1 MKELIFKNKTA
12 VVILLIVIISSTIYM
27 LWNKSIAVNQEL
39 TPNFSISGKIEG
51 AENQRIYIEAPSD
64 RGMIQVADTLISSS
78 GSFKLEGNIPDI
90 GYYLLRVGE
99 NQANIIPITLVPKDV
114 LKINCTLDNFPTEPN
129 TSGTEWTSALND
141 YLKLLKQFQ
150 IDQDNLEAKKEED
163 EDEDVTDEI
172 NNQILI
178 IKSKL
183 DSTIKTKMLNDP
195 SNAFNIVISS
205 SLLPSTSF
213 NNWDKDN
220 LKIMKVIANAF
231 ELKYP
236 RTNVSQS
243 FRKQV
248 NDLESAYNTFLNSNN
263 GAREAPEISSNNP
276 DGKPLKLSDL
286 RGKIVLI
293 DFWASWCAPCRK
305 ENPTIVKLYNKY
317 KNKNFTILS
326 VSLDQDLI
334 NWRGAIK
341 IDGLKWPNHVS
352 DLKGWGSAV
361 ISSYNFNA
369 IPHTVLVNKE
379 GKIICEDLR
388 GIELEQKI
396 AEIINQ

>member
-12 VVILLIVIISSTIYM
+12 VVILLIVILSSTIYM
-27 LWNKSIAVNQEL
+27 LWNKSIAVDQEL
-39 TPNFSISGKIEG
+39 IPNFSISGKIEG
-51 AENQRIYIEAPSD
+51 AENQRIYVEAPSD

-114 LKINCTLDNFPTEPN
+114 LKINCTLDNFSTEPN

-150 IDQDNLEAKKEED
+150 IDQVNLEAKKTED
-163 EDEDVTDEI
+163 TTDEI
-172 NNQILI
+172 NNQFLI

-236 RTNVSQS
+236 RTSVSQS

-248 NDLESAYNTFLNSNN
+248 NDLEYAYNTFLNSNN
-263 GAREAPEISSNNP
+263 GAREAPEISANTP

-305 ENPTIVKLYNKY
+305 ENPTIVKLYDKY
-317 KNKNFTILS
+317 KDKDFTILS
-326 VSLDQDLI
+326 VSLDQDMI

-341 IDGLKWPNHVS
+341 IDGLKWPNHIS

-369 IPHTVLVNKE
+369 IPYTVLVNKE
-379 GKIICEDLR
+379 GKIIGEDLR

-396 AEIINQ
+396 AEIIK

>member
-27 LWNKSIAVNQEL
+27 LWNKSEDGEQEL
-39 TPNFSISGKIEG
+39 KPNFSISGKIKG
-51 AENQRIYIEAPSD
+51 AENQRIYVEAPSD

-90 GYYLLRVGE
+90 GYYLLRIGE

-114 LKINCTLDNFPTEPN
+114 LKINCTLDNFSTEPN

-150 IDQDNLEAKKEED
+150 IDKDVLEAKITED
-163 EDEDVTDEI
+163 TTDEI
-172 NNQILI
+172 NNQFLI

-263 GAREAPEISSNNP
+263 GTREAPEISANNP
-276 DGKPLKLSDL
+276 DGKPIKLSDL

-305 ENPTIVKLYNKY
+305 ENPTIVKLYEKY
-317 KNKNFTILS
+317 KDKDFTILS

-352 DLKGWGSAV
+352 DLKGWGSEV
-361 ISSYNFNA
+361 ISSYNFNE

-379 GKIICEDLR
+379 GKIIGQDLR

-396 AEIINQ
+396 AEIIN

>member
-27 LWNKSIAVNQEL
+27 LWNKSEDGAQEL
-39 TPNFSISGKIEG
+39 KPNFSISGKIEG
-51 AENQRIYIEAPSD
+51 AENQRIYVEAPSN

-114 LKINCTLDNFPTEPN
+114 LKINCTLDNFSTEPN

-150 IDQDNLEAKKEED
+150 IDKDVLEAKITED
-163 EDEDVTDEI
+163 TTDEI
-172 NNQILI
+172 NNQFLI

-205 SLLPSTSF
+205 SLLPSSNF
-213 NNWDKDN
+213 DNWDKDN
-220 LKIMKVIANAF
+220 LKIMKIIANAF

-236 RTNVSQS
+236 RTSVSKS

-248 NDLESAYNTFLNSNN
+248 DELESAYNTFLNSNN
-263 GAREAPEISSNNP
+263 GTREAPEISANNP
-276 DGKPLKLSDL
+276 DGKPIKLSDL

-305 ENPTIVKLYNKY
+305 ENPTIVKLYEKY
-317 KNKNFTILS
+317 KDKDFTILS

-352 DLKGWGSAV
+352 DLKGWGSEV
-361 ISSYNFNA
+361 ISSYNFNE

-379 GKIICEDLR
+379 GKIIGQDLR

-396 AEIINQ
+396 AEIIK

>member
-12 VVILLIVIISSTIYM
+12 IVILLIVIISSTIYM
-27 LWNKSIAVNQEL
+27 LWNKSEDGAQEL
-39 TPNFSISGKIEG
+39 KPNFSISGKIEG
-51 AENQRIYIEAPSD
+51 AENQRIYVEAPSN

-99 NQANIIPITLVPKDV
+99 NQSNIIPITLVPKDV
-114 LKINCTLDNFPTEPN
+114 LKINCTLDNFSTEPN

-150 IDQDNLEAKKEED
+150 IDKDVLEAKITED
-163 EDEDVTDEI
+163 TTDEI
-172 NNQILI
+172 NNQFLI

-205 SLLPSTSF
+205 SLLPSSNF

-236 RTNVSQS
+236 RTSVSKS

-248 NDLESAYNTFLNSNN
+248 DELESAYIIFLNSNN
-263 GAREAPEISSNNP
+263 GTREAPEISANNP
-276 DGKPLKLSDL
+276 DGKPIKLSDL

-305 ENPTIVKLYNKY
+305 ENPTIVKLYEKY
-317 KNKNFTILS
+317 KDKDFTILS

-352 DLKGWGSAV
+352 DLKGWGSEV
-361 ISSYNFNA
+361 ISSYNFDE

-379 GKIICEDLR
+379 GKIIGEDLR

-396 AEIINQ
+396 AEIIK

>member
-12 VVILLIVIISSTIYM
+12 VVILLIVIISSTSYM
-27 LWNKSIAVNQEL
+27 LWNKSEDGEQEL
-39 TPNFSISGKIEG
+39 KPNFSISGKIEG
-51 AENQRIYIEAPSD
+51 AENQRIYVEAPSD
-64 RGMIQVADTLISSS
+64 RGMIQVADTFISSS

-114 LKINCTLDNFPTEPN
+114 LKINCTLDNFPTQPN

-150 IDQDNLEAKKEED
+150 IDQENLEAKKED
-163 EDEDVTDEI
+163 AKDEI

-205 SLLPSTSF
+205 SLLPSSNF

-236 RTNVSQS
+236 RTSVSKS

-248 NDLESAYNTFLNSNN
+248 DELESAYIIFLNSNN
-263 GAREAPEISSNNP
+263 GTREAPEINANNP
-276 DGKPLKLSDL
+276 DGKTIKLSDL

-305 ENPTIVKLYNKY
+305 ENPTIVKLYEKY
-317 KNKNFTILS
+317 KDKDFTILS

-352 DLKGWGSAV
+352 DLKGWGSEV
-361 ISSYNFNA
+361 ISSYNFNE

-379 GKIICEDLR
+379 GKIIGQDLR

-396 AEIINQ
+396 AEIIK

>member
-12 VVILLIVIISSTIYM
+12 VVILLIVILSSTIYM
-27 LWNKSIAVNQEL
+27 LWNKSIAVDQEL
-39 TPNFSISGKIEG
+39 IPNFSISGKIEG
-51 AENQRIYIEAPSD
+51 AENQRIYVEAPSD

-114 LKINCTLDNFPTEPN
+114 LKINCTLDNFSTEPN

-150 IDQDNLEAKKEED
+150 IDQVNLEAKKTED
-163 EDEDVTDEI
+163 TTDEI
-172 NNQILI
+172 NNQFLI

-205 SLLPSTSF
+205 SLLPSSNF

-236 RTNVSQS
+236 RTSVSKS

-248 NDLESAYNTFLNSNN
+248 DELESAYIIFLNSNN
-263 GAREAPEISSNNP
+263 GTREAPEISANNP
-276 DGKPLKLSDL
+276 DGKPIKLSDL

-305 ENPTIVKLYNKY
+305 ENPTIVKLYEKY
-317 KNKNFTILS
+317 KDKDFTILS

-352 DLKGWGSAV
+352 DLKGWGSEV
-361 ISSYNFNA
+361 ISSYNFDE

-379 GKIICEDLR
+379 GKIIGQDLR

-396 AEIINQ
+396 AEIIK

>member
-27 LWNKSIAVNQEL
+27 LWNKSEDGEQEL

-51 AENQRIYIEAPSD
+51 AENQRIYVEAPSN

-99 NQANIIPITLVPKDV
+99 NQSNIIPITLVPKDV
-114 LKINCTLDNFPTEPN
+114 LKINCTLDNFSTEPN

-150 IDQDNLEAKKEED
+150 IDKDVLEAKITED
-163 EDEDVTDEI
+163 TTDEI
-172 NNQILI
+172 NNQFLI

-205 SLLPSTSF
+205 SLLPSSNF

-236 RTNVSQS
+236 RTSVSKS

-248 NDLESAYNTFLNSNN
+248 DELESAYIIFLNSNN
-263 GAREAPEISSNNP
+263 GTREAPEISANNP
-276 DGKPLKLSDL
+276 DGKPIKLSDL

-305 ENPTIVKLYNKY
+305 ENPTIVKLYDKY
-317 KNKNFTILS
+317 KDKDFTILS
-326 VSLDQDLI
+326 VSLDQDMI

-341 IDGLKWPNHVS
+341 IDGLKWPNHIS

-369 IPHTVLVNKE
+369 IPYTVLVNKE
-379 GKIICEDLR
+379 GKIIGEDLR

-396 AEIINQ
+396 AEIIK

>member
-27 LWNKSIAVNQEL
+27 LWNKSEDGEQEL
-39 TPNFSISGKIEG
+39 KPNFSISGKIEG
-51 AENQRIYIEAPSD
+51 AENQRIYVEAPSD
-64 RGMIQVADTLISSS
+64 RGMIQVADTFISSS

-90 GYYLLRVGE
+90 GYYLLRIGE

-114 LKINCTLDNFPTEPN
+114 LKINCTLDNFSTEPN

-150 IDQDNLEAKKEED
+150 IDKDVLEAKITED
-163 EDEDVTDEI
+163 TTDEI
-172 NNQILI
+172 NNQFLI

-205 SLLPSTSF
+205 SLLPSSNF
-213 NNWDKDN
+213 DNWDKDN

-236 RTNVSQS
+236 RTSVSKS

-248 NDLESAYNTFLNSNN
+248 DELESAYIIFLNSNN
-263 GAREAPEISSNNP
+263 GTREAPEISANNP
-276 DGKPLKLSDL
+276 DGKPIKLSDL

-305 ENPTIVKLYNKY
+305 ENPTIVKLYEKY
-317 KNKNFTILS
+317 KDKDFTILS

-352 DLKGWGSAV
+352 DLKGWGSDV
-361 ISSYNFNA
+361 ISSYNFDE

-379 GKIICEDLR
+379 GKIIGQDLR

-396 AEIINQ
+396 AEIIK

>member
-27 LWNKSIAVNQEL
+27 LWNKSEDGAQEL
-39 TPNFSISGKIEG
+39 KPNFSISGKIEG
-51 AENQRIYIEAPSD
+51 AENQRIYVEAPSN

-99 NQANIIPITLVPKDV
+99 NQSNIIPITLVPKDV
-114 LKINCTLDNFPTEPN
+114 LKINCTLDNFSTEPN

-150 IDQDNLEAKKEED
+150 IDKDVLEAKITED
-163 EDEDVTDEI
+163 TTDEI
-172 NNQILI
+172 NNQFLI

-205 SLLPSTSF
+205 SLLPSSNF
-213 NNWDKDN
+213 DNWDKDN

-236 RTNVSQS
+236 RTSVSKS

-248 NDLESAYNTFLNSNN
+248 DELESAYIIFLNSNN
-263 GAREAPEISSNNP
+263 GTREAPEISANNP
-276 DGKPLKLSDL
+276 DGKPIKLSDL

-305 ENPTIVKLYNKY
+305 ENPTIVKLYEKY
-317 KNKNFTILS
+317 KDKDFTILS

-352 DLKGWGSAV
+352 DLKGWGSEV
-361 ISSYNFNA
+361 ISSYNFDE

-379 GKIICEDLR
+379 GKIIGQDLR

-396 AEIINQ
+396 AEIIK

>member
-27 LWNKSIAVNQEL
+27 LWNKSEDGEQEL
-39 TPNFSISGKIEG
+39 KPNFSISGKIEG
-51 AENQRIYIEAPSD
+51 AENQRIYVEAPSN

-99 NQANIIPITLVPKDV
+99 NQSNIIPITLVPKDV
-114 LKINCTLDNFPTEPN
+114 LKINCTLDNFSTEPN

-150 IDQDNLEAKKEED
+150 IDKDVLEAKITED
-163 EDEDVTDEI
+163 TTDEI
-172 NNQILI
+172 NNQFLI

-205 SLLPSTSF
+205 SLLPSSNF

-236 RTNVSQS
+236 RTSVSKS

-248 NDLESAYNTFLNSNN
+248 DELESAYIIFLNSNN
-263 GAREAPEISSNNP
+263 GTREAPEISANNP
-276 DGKPLKLSDL
+276 DGKPIKLSDL

-305 ENPTIVKLYNKY
+305 ENPTIVKLYEKY
-317 KNKNFTILS
+317 KDKDFTILS

-352 DLKGWGSAV
+352 DLKGWGSEV
-361 ISSYNFNA
+361 ISSYNFDE

-379 GKIICEDLR
+379 GKIIGQDLR

-396 AEIINQ
+396 AEIIK

>member
-27 LWNKSIAVNQEL
+27 LWNKSEDGEQEL

-51 AENQRIYIEAPSD
+51 AENQRIYVEAPSN

-99 NQANIIPITLVPKDV
+99 NQSNIIPITLVPKDV
-114 LKINCTLDNFPTEPN
+114 LKINCTLDNFSTEPN

-150 IDQDNLEAKKEED
+150 IDKDVLEAKITED
-163 EDEDVTDEI
+163 TTDEI
-172 NNQILI
+172 NNQFLI

-205 SLLPSTSF
+205 SLLPSSNF
-213 NNWDKDN
+213 DNWDKDN

-236 RTNVSQS
+236 RTSVSKS

-248 NDLESAYNTFLNSNN
+248 DELESAYIIFLNSNN
-263 GAREAPEISSNNP
+263 GTREAPEISANNP
-276 DGKPLKLSDL
+276 DGKPIKLSDL

-305 ENPTIVKLYNKY
+305 ENPTIVKLYEKY
-317 KNKNFTILS
+317 KDKDFTILS

-352 DLKGWGSAV
+352 DLKGWGSEV
-361 ISSYNFNA
+361 ISSYNFDE

-379 GKIICEDLR
+379 GKIIGQDLR

-396 AEIINQ
+396 AEIIK

>member
-27 LWNKSIAVNQEL
+27 LWNKSEDGEQEL

-51 AENQRIYIEAPSD
+51 AENQRIYVEAPSN

-114 LKINCTLDNFPTEPN
+114 LKINCTLDNFPTQPN

-150 IDQDNLEAKKEED
+150 IDKDVLEAKITED
-163 EDEDVTDEI
+163 TTDEI
-172 NNQILI
+172 NNQFLI

-205 SLLPSTSF
+205 SLLPSSNF

-236 RTNVSQS
+236 RTSVSKS

-248 NDLESAYNTFLNSNN
+248 DELESAYIIFLNSNN
-263 GAREAPEISSNNP
+263 GTREAPEISANNP
-276 DGKPLKLSDL
+276 DGKPIKLSDL

-305 ENPTIVKLYNKY
+305 ENPTIVKLYEKY
-317 KNKNFTILS
+317 KDKDFTILS

-352 DLKGWGSAV
+352 DLKGWGSEV
-361 ISSYNFNA
+361 ISSYNFNE

-379 GKIICEDLR
+379 GKIIGQDLR

-396 AEIINQ
+396 AEIIK

>member
-27 LWNKSIAVNQEL
+27 LWNKSEDGEQEL

-51 AENQRIYIEAPSD
+51 AENQRIYVEAPSN

-78 GSFKLEGNIPDI
+78 GSFKLKGNIPDI

-114 LKINCTLDNFPTEPN
+114 LKINCTLDNFPTQPN

-150 IDQDNLEAKKEED
+150 IDQENLEAKKED
-163 EDEDVTDEI
+163 ATDEI

-205 SLLPSTSF
+205 SLLPSSNF

-236 RTNVSQS
+236 RTSVSKS

-248 NDLESAYNTFLNSNN
+248 DELESAYIIFLNSNN
-263 GAREAPEISSNNP
+263 GAREAPEISANTP
-276 DGKPLKLSDL
+276 DGKPIKLSDL

-305 ENPTIVKLYNKY
+305 ENPTIVKLYDKY
-317 KNKNFTILS
+317 KDKYFTILS
-326 VSLDQDLI
+326 VSLDQDII

-341 IDGLKWPNHVS
+341 IDGLKWPNHIS

-361 ISSYNFNA
+361 ISSYNFNS
-369 IPHTVLVNKE
+369 IPYTVLVNKE
-379 GKIICEDLR
+379 GKIIGEDLR

-396 AEIINQ
+396 AEIIK

>member
-27 LWNKSIAVNQEL
+27 LWNKSEDGEQEL
-39 TPNFSISGKIEG
+39 KPNFSISGKIEG
-51 AENQRIYIEAPSD
+51 AENQRIYVEAPSD
-64 RGMIQVADTLISSS
+64 RGMIQVADTFISSS

-99 NQANIIPITLVPKDV
+99 NQSNIIPITLVPKDV
-114 LKINCTLDNFPTEPN
+114 LKINCTLDNFSTEPN

-150 IDQDNLEAKKEED
+150 IDKDVLEAKITED
-163 EDEDVTDEI
+163 TTDEI
-172 NNQILI
+172 NNQFLI

-205 SLLPSTSF
+205 SLLPSSNF

-236 RTNVSQS
+236 RTSVSKS

-248 NDLESAYNTFLNSNN
+248 DELESAYIIFLNSNN
-263 GAREAPEISSNNP
+263 GTREAPEISANNP
-276 DGKPLKLSDL
+276 DGKPIKLSDL

-305 ENPTIVKLYNKY
+305 ENPNIVKLYNKY

-352 DLKGWGSAV
+352 DLKGWGSEV
-361 ISSYNFNA
+361 ISSYNFDE

-379 GKIICEDLR
+379 GKIIGQDLR

-396 AEIINQ
+396 AEIIN

>member
-27 LWNKSIAVNQEL
+27 LWNKSEDGEQEL

-51 AENQRIYIEAPSD
+51 AENQRIYVEAPSN

-99 NQANIIPITLVPKDV
+99 NQSNIIPITLVPKDV
-114 LKINCTLDNFPTEPN
+114 LKINCTLDNFSTEPN

-150 IDQDNLEAKKEED
+150 IDQENLEAKKED
-163 EDEDVTDEI
+163 ATDEI

-205 SLLPSTSF
+205 SLLPSSNF

-236 RTNVSQS
+236 RTSVSKS

-248 NDLESAYNTFLNSNN
+248 DELESAYIIFLNSNN
-263 GAREAPEISSNNP
+263 GTREAPEISANNP
-276 DGKPLKLSDL
+276 DGKPIKLSDL

-305 ENPTIVKLYNKY
+305 ENPTIVKLYEKY
-317 KNKNFTILS
+317 KDKDFTILS

-352 DLKGWGSAV
+352 DLKGWGSEV
-361 ISSYNFNA
+361 ISSYNFNE

-379 GKIICEDLR
+379 GKIIGQDLR

-396 AEIINQ
+396 AEIIK

>member
-27 LWNKSIAVNQEL
+27 LWNKSEDGEQEL

-51 AENQRIYIEAPSD
+51 AENQRIYVEAPSN

-99 NQANIIPITLVPKDV
+99 NQSNIIPITLVPKDV
-114 LKINCTLDNFPTEPN
+114 LKINCTLDNFPTQPN

-150 IDQDNLEAKKEED
+150 IDKDVLEAKITED
-163 EDEDVTDEI
+163 TTDEI
-172 NNQILI
+172 NNQFLI

-205 SLLPSTSF
+205 SLLPSSNF

-236 RTNVSQS
+236 RTSVSKS

-248 NDLESAYNTFLNSNN
+248 DELESAYIIFLNSNN
-263 GAREAPEISSNNP
+263 GTREAPEINANNP
-276 DGKPLKLSDL
+276 DGKTIKLSDL

-305 ENPTIVKLYNKY
+305 ENPTIVKLYEKY
-317 KNKNFTILS
+317 KDKDFTILS

-352 DLKGWGSAV
+352 DLKGWGSEV
-361 ISSYNFNA
+361 ISSYNFNE

-379 GKIICEDLR
+379 GKIIGQDLR

-396 AEIINQ
+396 AEIIK

>member
-27 LWNKSIAVNQEL
+27 LWNKSEDGAQEL
-39 TPNFSISGKIEG
+39 KPNFSISGKIEG
-51 AENQRIYIEAPSD
+51 AENQRIYVEAPSN

-114 LKINCTLDNFPTEPN
+114 LKINCTLDNFPTQPN

-150 IDQDNLEAKKEED
+150 IDQENLEAKKED
-163 EDEDVTDEI
+163 ATDEI

-205 SLLPSTSF
+205 SLLPSSNF

-236 RTNVSQS
+236 RTSVSKS

-248 NDLESAYNTFLNSNN
+248 DELESAYIIFLNSNN
-263 GAREAPEISSNNP
+263 GTREAPEISANNP
-276 DGKPLKLSDL
+276 DGKPIKLSDL

-305 ENPTIVKLYNKY
+305 ENPTIVKLYEKY
-317 KNKNFTILS
+317 KDKDFTILS

-352 DLKGWGSAV
+352 DLKGWGSEV
-361 ISSYNFNA
+361 ISSYNFNE

-379 GKIICEDLR
+379 GKIIGQDLR

-396 AEIINQ
+396 AEIIK

>member
-27 LWNKSIAVNQEL
+27 LWNKSEDGAQEL
-39 TPNFSISGKIEG
+39 KPNFSISGKIEG
-51 AENQRIYIEAPSD
+51 AENQRIYVEAPSN

-99 NQANIIPITLVPKDV
+99 NQSNIIPITLVPKDV
-114 LKINCTLDNFPTEPN
+114 LKINCTLDNFSTEPN

-150 IDQDNLEAKKEED
+150 IDKDVLEAKITED
-163 EDEDVTDEI
+163 TTDEI
-172 NNQILI
+172 NNQFLI

-263 GAREAPEISSNNP
+263 GTREAPEISANNP
-276 DGKPLKLSDL
+276 DGKPIKLSDL

-305 ENPTIVKLYNKY
+305 ENPTIVKLYEKY
-317 KNKNFTILS
+317 KDKDFTILS

-352 DLKGWGSAV
+352 DLKGWGSEV
-361 ISSYNFNA
+361 ISSYNFDE

-379 GKIICEDLR
+379 GKIIGQDLR

-396 AEIINQ
+396 AEIIN

>member
-27 LWNKSIAVNQEL
+27 LWNKSEDGAQEL
-39 TPNFSISGKIEG
+39 KPNFSISGKIEG
-51 AENQRIYIEAPSD
+51 AENQRIYVEAPSN

-114 LKINCTLDNFPTEPN
+114 LKINCTLDNFPTQPN

-150 IDQDNLEAKKEED
+150 IDQENLEAKKED
-163 EDEDVTDEI
+163 ETDEI

-205 SLLPSTSF
+205 SLLPSSNF

-236 RTNVSQS
+236 RTSVSKS

-248 NDLESAYNTFLNSNN
+248 DELESAYIIFLNSNN
-263 GAREAPEISSNNP
+263 GTREAPEISANNP
-276 DGKPLKLSDL
+276 DGKPIKLSDL

-305 ENPTIVKLYNKY
+305 ENPTIVKLYEKY
-317 KNKNFTILS
+317 KDKDFTILS

-352 DLKGWGSAV
+352 DLKGWGSEV
-361 ISSYNFNA
+361 ISSYNFDE

-379 GKIICEDLR
+379 GKIIGQDLR

-396 AEIINQ
+396 AEIIK

>member
-27 LWNKSIAVNQEL
+27 LWNKSEDGEQEL

-51 AENQRIYIEAPSD
+51 AENQRIYVEAPSN

-114 LKINCTLDNFPTEPN
+114 LKINCTLDNFPTQPN

-150 IDQDNLEAKKEED
+150 IDKDVLEAKITED
-163 EDEDVTDEI
+163 TTDEI
-172 NNQILI
+172 NNQFLI

-205 SLLPSTSF
+205 SLLPSSNF

-236 RTNVSQS
+236 RTSVSKS

-248 NDLESAYNTFLNSNN
+248 DELESAYIIFLNSNN
-263 GAREAPEISSNNP
+263 GTREAPEINANNP
-276 DGKPLKLSDL
+276 DGKTIKLSDL

-305 ENPTIVKLYNKY
+305 ENPTIVKLYEKY
-317 KNKNFTILS
+317 KDKDFTILS

-352 DLKGWGSAV
+352 DLKGWGSEV
-361 ISSYNFNA
+361 ISSYNFNE

-379 GKIICEDLR
+379 GKIIGQDLR

-396 AEIINQ
+396 AEIIK

>member
-27 LWNKSIAVNQEL
+27 LWNKSEDGAQEL
-39 TPNFSISGKIEG
+39 KPNFSISGKIEG
-51 AENQRIYIEAPSD
+51 AENQRIYVEAPSN

-99 NQANIIPITLVPKDV
+99 NQSNIIPITLVPKDV
-114 LKINCTLDNFPTEPN
+114 LKINCTLDNFSTEPN

-150 IDQDNLEAKKEED
+150 IDKDVLEAKITED
-163 EDEDVTDEI
+163 TTDEI
-172 NNQILI
+172 NNQFLI

-205 SLLPSTSF
+205 SLLPSSNF

-236 RTNVSQS
+236 HTSVSKS

-248 NDLESAYNTFLNSNN
+248 DELESAYIIFLNSNN
-263 GAREAPEISSNNP
+263 GTREAPEISANNP
-276 DGKPLKLSDL
+276 DGKPIKLSDL

-305 ENPTIVKLYNKY
+305 ENPTIVKLYEKY
-317 KNKNFTILS
+317 KDKDFTILS

-352 DLKGWGSAV
+352 DLKGWGSEV
-361 ISSYNFNA
+361 ISSYNFNE

-379 GKIICEDLR
+379 GKIIGQDLR

-396 AEIINQ
+396 AEIIK

>member
-27 LWNKSIAVNQEL
+27 LWNKSEDGEQEL

-51 AENQRIYIEAPSD
+51 AENQRIYVEAPSN

-78 GSFKLEGNIPDI
+78 GSFKLKGNIPDI

-114 LKINCTLDNFPTEPN
+114 LKINCTLDNFSTEPN

-150 IDQDNLEAKKEED
+150 IDKDVLEAKITED
-163 EDEDVTDEI
+163 TTDEI
-172 NNQILI
+172 NNQFLI

-205 SLLPSTSF
+205 SLLPSSNF

-236 RTNVSQS
+236 RTSVSKS

-248 NDLESAYNTFLNSNN
+248 DELESAYIIFLNSNN
-263 GAREAPEISSNNP
+263 GTREAPEISANNP
-276 DGKPLKLSDL
+276 DGKPIKLSDL

-305 ENPTIVKLYNKY
+305 ENPTIVKLYEKY
-317 KNKNFTILS
+317 KDKDFTILS

-352 DLKGWGSAV
+352 DLKGWGSEV
-361 ISSYNFNA
+361 ISSYNFDE

-379 GKIICEDLR
+379 GKIIGQDLR

-396 AEIINQ
+396 AEIIK

>member
-27 LWNKSIAVNQEL
+27 LWNKSIAVDQEL

-51 AENQRIYIEAPSD
+51 AENQRIYVEAPSN

-99 NQANIIPITLVPKDV
+99 NQANIIPITLVPKDE
-114 LKINCTLDNFPTEPN
+114 LKINCTLDNFSTEPN

-150 IDQDNLEAKKEED
+150 IDQVNLEAKKTED
-163 EDEDVTDEI
+163 TTDEI
-172 NNQILI
+172 NNQFLI

-205 SLLPSTSF
+205 SLLPSSNF

-236 RTNVSQS
+236 RTSVSKS

-248 NDLESAYNTFLNSNN
+248 DELESAYIIFLNSNN
-263 GAREAPEISSNNP
+263 GEREAPEISANTP

-305 ENPTIVKLYNKY
+305 ENPTIVKLYEKY
-317 KNKNFTILS
+317 KDKDFTILS
-326 VSLDQDLI
+326 VSLDQDII

-341 IDGLKWPNHVS
+341 IDGLKWPNHIS
-352 DLKGWGSAV
+352 DLKGWGSSV

-379 GKIICEDLR
+379 GKIIGQDLR

-396 AEIINQ
+396 AEIIK

>member
-27 LWNKSIAVNQEL
+27 LWNKSEDGEQEL

-51 AENQRIYIEAPSD
+51 AENQRIYVEAPSN

-99 NQANIIPITLVPKDV
+99 NQSNIIPITLVPKDV
-114 LKINCTLDNFPTEPN
+114 LKINCTLDNFSTEPN

-150 IDQDNLEAKKEED
+150 IDKDVLEAKITED
-163 EDEDVTDEI
+163 TTDEI
-172 NNQILI
+172 NNQFLI

-263 GAREAPEISSNNP
+263 GAREAPEISANTP

-305 ENPTIVKLYNKY
+305 ENPTIVKLYEKY
-317 KNKNFTILS
+317 KDKDFTILS

-352 DLKGWGSAV
+352 DLKGWGSEV
-361 ISSYNFNA
+361 ISSYNFDE

-379 GKIICEDLR
+379 GKIIGQDLR

-396 AEIINQ
+396 AEIIK

>member
-27 LWNKSIAVNQEL
+27 LWNKSEDGEQEL
-39 TPNFSISGKIEG
+39 KPNFSISGKIKG
-51 AENQRIYIEAPSD
+51 AENQRIYVEAPSD
-64 RGMIQVADTLISSS
+64 RGMIQVADTFISSS

-114 LKINCTLDNFPTEPN
+114 LKINCTLDNFSTEPN

-150 IDQDNLEAKKEED
+150 IDKDVLEAKITED
-163 EDEDVTDEI
+163 TTDEI
-172 NNQILI
+172 NNQFLI

-205 SLLPSTSF
+205 SLLPSSNF

-236 RTNVSQS
+236 RTSVSKS

-248 NDLESAYNTFLNSNN
+248 DELESAYNTFLNSNN
-263 GAREAPEISSNNP
+263 GTREAPEISANNP
-276 DGKPLKLSDL
+276 DGKPIKLSDL

-305 ENPTIVKLYNKY
+305 ENPTIVKLYEKY
-317 KNKNFTILS
+317 KDKDFTILS
-326 VSLDQDLI
+326 VSLDQDII

-341 IDGLKWPNHVS
+341 IDGLKWPNHIS

-369 IPHTVLVNKE
+369 IPYTVLVNKE
-379 GKIICEDLR
+379 GKIIGEDLR

-396 AEIINQ
+396 AEIIK

>member
-27 LWNKSIAVNQEL
+27 LWNKSEDGAQEL
-39 TPNFSISGKIEG
+39 KPNFSISGKIEG
-51 AENQRIYIEAPSD
+51 AENQRIYVEAPSN

-99 NQANIIPITLVPKDV
+99 NQSNIIPITLVPKDV
-114 LKINCTLDNFPTEPN
+114 LKINCTLDNFSTEPN

-150 IDQDNLEAKKEED
+150 IDKDVLEAKITED
-163 EDEDVTDEI
+163 TTDEI
-172 NNQILI
+172 NNQFLI

-205 SLLPSTSF
+205 SLLPSSNF

-236 RTNVSQS
+236 RTSVSKS

-248 NDLESAYNTFLNSNN
+248 DELESAYIIFLNSNN
-263 GAREAPEISSNNP
+263 GTREAPEISANNP
-276 DGKPLKLSDL
+276 DGKPIKLSDL

-305 ENPTIVKLYNKY
+305 ENPTIVKLYEKY
-317 KNKNFTILS
+317 KDKDFTILS

-352 DLKGWGSAV
+352 DLKGWGSEV
-361 ISSYNFNA
+361 ISSYNFDE

-379 GKIICEDLR
+379 GKIIGQDLR

-396 AEIINQ
+396 AEIIK

>member
-27 LWNKSIAVNQEL
+27 LWNKSEDGEQEL

-51 AENQRIYIEAPSD
+51 AENQRIYVEAPSD
-64 RGMIQVADTLISSS
+64 RGMIQVADTFISSS

-99 NQANIIPITLVPKDV
+99 NQSNIIPITLVPKDV
-114 LKINCTLDNFPTEPN
+114 LKINCTLDNFSTEPN

-150 IDQDNLEAKKEED
+150 IDKDVLEAKITED
-163 EDEDVTDEI
+163 TTDEI
-172 NNQILI
+172 NNQFLI

-205 SLLPSTSF
+205 SLLPSSNF

-236 RTNVSQS
+236 RTSVSKS

-248 NDLESAYNTFLNSNN
+248 DELESAYIIFLNSNN
-263 GAREAPEISSNNP
+263 GTREAPEISANNP
-276 DGKPLKLSDL
+276 DGKPIKLSDL

-305 ENPTIVKLYNKY
+305 ENPNIVKLYNKY

-352 DLKGWGSAV
+352 DLKGWGSDV
-361 ISSYNFNA
+361 ISSYNFDA
-369 IPHTVLVNKE
+369 SPHTVLVNKE
-379 GKIICEDLR
+379 GKIIGQDLR
-388 GIELEQKI
+388 GIDLEQKI
-396 AEIINQ
+396 AEIIN

>member
-27 LWNKSIAVNQEL
+27 LWNKSEDGEQEL
-39 TPNFSISGKIEG
+39 KPNFSISGKIKG
-51 AENQRIYIEAPSD
+51 AENQRIYVEAPSD

-114 LKINCTLDNFPTEPN
+114 LKINCTLDNFSTEPN

-150 IDQDNLEAKKEED
+150 IDKDVLEAKITED
-163 EDEDVTDEI
+163 TTDEI
-172 NNQILI
+172 NNQFLI

-205 SLLPSTSF
+205 SLLPSSNF
-213 NNWDKDN
+213 DNWDKDN
-220 LKIMKVIANAF
+220 LKIMKIIANAF

-236 RTNVSQS
+236 RTSVSKS

-248 NDLESAYNTFLNSNN
+248 DELESAYNTFLNSNN
-263 GAREAPEISSNNP
+263 GTREAPEISANNP
-276 DGKPLKLSDL
+276 DGKPIKLSDL

-305 ENPTIVKLYNKY
+305 ENPSIVKLYNKY

-352 DLKGWGSAV
+352 DLKGWGSDV
-361 ISSYNFNA
+361 ISSYNFDA

-379 GKIICEDLR
+379 GKIIGQDLR

-396 AEIINQ
+396 ADIIN

>member
-27 LWNKSIAVNQEL
+27 LWNKTEDGEQEL

-51 AENQRIYIEAPSD
+51 AENQRIYVEAPSN
-64 RGMIQVADTLISSS
+64 RGIIQVADTLISSS
-78 GSFKLEGNIPDI
+78 GSFKLKGNIPDI

-114 LKINCTLDNFPTEPN
+114 LKINCTLDNFSTEPN
-129 TSGTEWTSALND
+129 TSGTEWTSALNE

-150 IDQDNLEAKKEED
+150 IDQENLEAKKED
-163 EDEDVTDEI
+163 ATDEI
-172 NNQILI
+172 NKQILI

-205 SLLPSTSF
+205 SLLPSSNF

-236 RTNVSQS
+236 RTSVSKS

-248 NDLESAYNTFLNSNN
+248 DELESAYNTFLNSNN
-263 GAREAPEISSNNP
+263 GSREAPEISANNP
-276 DGKPLKLSDL
+276 DGKPIKLSDL

-293 DFWASWCAPCRK
+293 DFWASWCVPCRK
-305 ENPTIVKLYNKY
+305 ENPTIVKLYEKY
-317 KNKNFTILS
+317 KDKDFTILS

-334 NWRGAIK
+334 NWKGAIK

-352 DLKGWGSAV
+352 DLKGWGSVV

-396 AEIINQ
+396 AEIIN

>member
-27 LWNKSIAVNQEL
+27 LWNKSEDGEQEL

-51 AENQRIYIEAPSD
+51 AENQRIYVEAPSN

-114 LKINCTLDNFPTEPN
+114 LKINCTLDNFSTEPN

-150 IDQDNLEAKKEED
+150 IDKDVLEAKITED
-163 EDEDVTDEI
+163 TTDEI
-172 NNQILI
+172 NNQFLI

-205 SLLPSTSF
+205 SLLPSSNF
-213 NNWDKDN
+213 DNWDKDN

-236 RTNVSQS
+236 RTSVSKS

-248 NDLESAYNTFLNSNN
+248 DELESAYIIFLNSNN
-263 GAREAPEISSNNP
+263 GTREAPEISANNP
-276 DGKPLKLSDL
+276 DGKPIKLSDL

-305 ENPTIVKLYNKY
+305 ENPTIVKLYEKY
-317 KNKNFTILS
+317 KDKDFTILS
-326 VSLDQDLI
+326 VSLDQDII

-341 IDGLKWPNHVS
+341 IDGLKWPNHIS

-369 IPHTVLVNKE
+369 IPYTVLVNKE
-379 GKIICEDLR
+379 GKIIGEDLR

-396 AEIINQ
+396 AEIIK

>member
-27 LWNKSIAVNQEL
+27 LWNKSEDGEQEL

-51 AENQRIYIEAPSD
+51 AENQRIYVEAPSN

-99 NQANIIPITLVPKDV
+99 NQSNIIPITLVPKDV
-114 LKINCTLDNFPTEPN
+114 LKINCTLDNFSTEPN

-150 IDQDNLEAKKEED
+150 IDKDVLEAKITED
-163 EDEDVTDEI
+163 TTDEI
-172 NNQILI
+172 NNQFLI

-205 SLLPSTSF
+205 SLLPSSNF

-236 RTNVSQS
+236 RTSVSKS

-248 NDLESAYNTFLNSNN
+248 DELESAYIIFLNSNN
-263 GAREAPEISSNNP
+263 GAREAPEISANTP

-305 ENPTIVKLYNKY
+305 ENPTIVKLYDKY
-317 KNKNFTILS
+317 KDKDFTILS
-326 VSLDQDLI
+326 VSLDQDII

-341 IDGLKWPNHVS
+341 IDGLKWPNHIS

-361 ISSYNFNA
+361 ISSYNFNS
-369 IPHTVLVNKE
+369 IPYTVLVNKE
-379 GKIICEDLR
+379 GKIIGEDLR

-396 AEIINQ
+396 AEIIK

>member
-27 LWNKSIAVNQEL
+27 LWNKSIAVDQEL

-51 AENQRIYIEAPSD
+51 AENQRIYVEAPSN

-114 LKINCTLDNFPTEPN
+114 LKINCTLDNFSTEPN

-150 IDQDNLEAKKEED
+150 IDQVNLEAKKTED
-163 EDEDVTDEI
+163 TTDEI
-172 NNQILI
+172 NNQFLI

-205 SLLPSTSF
+205 SLLPSSNF

-236 RTNVSQS
+236 RTSVSKS

-248 NDLESAYNTFLNSNN
+248 DELESAYIIFLNSNN
-263 GAREAPEISSNNP
+263 GEREAPEISANNP
-276 DGKPLKLSDL
+276 DGKPIKLSDL

-293 DFWASWCAPCRK
+293 DFWASWCVPCRK
-305 ENPTIVKLYNKY
+305 ENPTIVKLYEKY
-317 KNKNFTILS
+317 KDKDFTILS
-326 VSLDQDLI
+326 VSLDQDII

-341 IDGLKWPNHVS
+341 IDGLKWPNHIS
-352 DLKGWGSAV
+352 DLKGWGSSV

-379 GKIICEDLR
+379 GKIIGQDLR

-396 AEIINQ
+396 AEIIK

>member
-27 LWNKSIAVNQEL
+27 LWNKSEDGEQEL

-51 AENQRIYIEAPSD
+51 AENQRIYVEAPSN

-99 NQANIIPITLVPKDV
+99 NQSNIIPITLVPKDV
-114 LKINCTLDNFPTEPN
+114 LKINCTLDNFSTEPN

-150 IDQDNLEAKKEED
+150 IDKDVLEAKITED
-163 EDEDVTDEI
+163 TTDEI
-172 NNQILI
+172 NNQFLI

-205 SLLPSTSF
+205 SLLPSSNF

-236 RTNVSQS
+236 RTSVSKS

-248 NDLESAYNTFLNSNN
+248 DELESAYIIFLNSNN
-263 GAREAPEISSNNP
+263 GTREAPEISANNP
-276 DGKPLKLSDL
+276 DGKPIKLSDL

-305 ENPTIVKLYNKY
+305 ENPTIVKLYEKY
-317 KNKNFTILS
+317 KDKDFTILS

-352 DLKGWGSAV
+352 DLKGWGSEV
-361 ISSYNFNA
+361 ISSYNFDE

-379 GKIICEDLR
+379 GKIIGQDLR

-396 AEIINQ
+396 AEIIK

>member
-27 LWNKSIAVNQEL
+27 LWNKSEDGEQEL
-39 TPNFSISGKIEG
+39 KPNFSISGKIEG
-51 AENQRIYIEAPSD
+51 AENQRIYVEAPSD
-64 RGMIQVADTLISSS
+64 RGMIQVADTFISSS

-114 LKINCTLDNFPTEPN
+114 LKINCTLDNFSTEPN

-150 IDQDNLEAKKEED
+150 IDKDVLEAKITED
-163 EDEDVTDEI
+163 TTDEI
-172 NNQILI
+172 NNQFLI

-205 SLLPSTSF
+205 SLLPSSNF
-213 NNWDKDN
+213 DNWDKDN

-236 RTNVSQS
+236 RTSVSKS

-248 NDLESAYNTFLNSNN
+248 DELESAYNTFLNSNN
-263 GAREAPEISSNNP
+263 GTREAPEISANNP
-276 DGKPLKLSDL
+276 DGKPIKLSDL

-305 ENPTIVKLYNKY
+305 ENPTIVKLYEKY
-317 KNKNFTILS
+317 KDKDFTILS

-352 DLKGWGSAV
+352 DLKGWGSEV
-361 ISSYNFNA
+361 ISSYNFDE

-379 GKIICEDLR
+379 GKIIGQDLR

-396 AEIINQ
+396 AEIIK